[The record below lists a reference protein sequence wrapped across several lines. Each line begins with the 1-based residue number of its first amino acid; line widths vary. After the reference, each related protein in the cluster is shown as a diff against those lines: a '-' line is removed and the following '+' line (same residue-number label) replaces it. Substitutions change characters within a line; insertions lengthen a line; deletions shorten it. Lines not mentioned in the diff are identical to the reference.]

1 MEEEHKNAKKQ
12 KHKMS
17 YYKYSEANSAKIK
30 LMPETWGKICF
41 SIFVRIDSLYRCLSG
56 DAA

>member
-1 MEEEHKNAKKQ
+1 MHSRGSLIKAELMEEEHKNAKKQ

-30 LMPETWGKICF
+30 LMPET
-41 SIFVRIDSLYRCLSG
+41 
-56 DAA
+56 